1 MLNAPHMS
9 HDITTAMRL
18 LYGERV
24 KVTSDLLKTI
34 QPEELKSIFR
44 QKALEFHPDRA
55 LILGKNPDEMSEKF
69 KDVKLAYEKLREV
82 LGNSLESIHITGDQ
96 RRTPTCDRRPNDP
109 TAPGKNSQNTAGPAG
124 NGHRQKRQKQYK
136 QEQYQWIHEPGT
148 HYWEADIPDT
158 RLLFGQFLYYAG
170 LIPWNTLISAITW
183 QRLQR
188 PSFGKIAKMWD
199 YLTDYEIREIIA
211 SREMGEKLGESALRQ
226 GYLTHYQRSAVIG
239 FQKWLQRPIGE
250 FFQEIGILE
259 EEEIRYLL
267 KLAIKHNSRVV
278 WSRW

>member
-1 MLNAPHMS
+1 MS
-9 HDITTAMRL
+9 PEIASALRL
-18 LYGERV
+18 LYGDQITARPDMLRTLDPEA
-24 KVTSDLLKTI
+24 LKAAFRKRAM
-34 QPEELKSIFR
+34 EL
-44 QKALEFHPDRA
+44 HPDRA
-55 LILGKNPDEMSEKF
+55 KIIGKSSDELSELF
-69 KDVKLAYEKLREV
+69 KDVQTAYEQLREL
-82 LGNSLESIHITGDQ
+82 LGPSFDASRHFKKPDKPHMG
-96 RRTPTCDRRPNDP
+96 RT
-109 TAPGKNSQNTAGPAG
+109 
-124 NGHRQKRQKQYK
+124 
-136 QEQYQWIHEPGT
+136 HEPGT

-158 RLLFGQFLYYAG
+158 RLLFGQFVYYAG

-199 YLTDYEIREIIA
+199 YLTDDEIKEIIA
-211 SREMGEKLGESALRQ
+211 SRAMGEKLGESALRQ

-267 KLAIKHNSRVV
+267 KLARKHNSRVL

>member
-1 MLNAPHMS
+1 MLNIPHMT

-24 KVTSDLLKTI
+24 RVTSDLLKKI

-44 QKALEFHPDRA
+44 QKAFELHPDRA
-55 LILGKNPDEMSEKF
+55 LVLGQSPEEMSEKF
-69 KDVKLAYEKLREV
+69 KDVKLAYEILREV
-82 LGNSLESIHITGDQ
+82 LGNSLESIHVTGDQ
-96 RRTPTCDRRPNDP
+96 RRAPAYDRHPKDP
-109 TAPGKNSQNTAGPAG
+109 TAPGKNQRSTAGPAG
-124 NGHRQKRQKQYK
+124 NGQKQYQQK
-136 QEQYQWIHEPGT
+136 QYQSTHEPGT

-158 RLLFGQFLYYAG
+158 RLLFGQFLYYTG

-199 YLTDYEIREIIA
+199 YLTDDEIKEIIA
-211 SREMGEKLGESALRQ
+211 SRAMGEKLGESALRQ

-267 KLAIKHNSRVV
+267 KLARKHNSRVL